1 MFFDTTSTYFE
12 GYGPEGLAERGYSRD
27 KRPDRVQ
34 LMIGLVM
41 TREGIPVAHHVFP
54 GNTADKD
61 IFRYAVADLR
71 KRFTVRRVVVVADRG
86 VVSGPLLDAAFDI
99 PSQPGE
105 GTTVVVEAGI

>member
-34 LMIGLVM
+34 LMIGLAM

-54 GNTADKD
+54 GNTADID
-61 IFRYAVADLR
+61 IFKRLDL
-71 KRFTVRRVVVVADRG
+71 KSCAKWQENPKSEFLSTKQIQNSNA
-86 VVSGPLLDAAFDI
+86 
-99 PSQPGE
+99 QKEGE
-105 GTTVVVEAGI
+105 